1 MMTRSLHDP
10 GSAPSPKTNER
21 AHPHGLSPAATDR
34 PSGISASIS
43 GISASLFALIVL
55 LAFAGGAQAQELEET
70 PADSLPDIA
79 PQEFE
84 IVGTLDVSLPA
95 LERQPLSGF
104 DFSRVETD
112 VPRDRRPFVDAAHR
126 RFDYEPAPFFPQT
139 TAQQT
144 MRSSVQQRGLI
155 EAAGGLYMSRL
166 INAYYQA
173 PLSETM
179 RIAAELDYYGLGGHE
194 PFSSEPDLTSARDD
208 LAGRMQA
215 GYTSD
220 VLETGIELSGFY
232 ASYPLY
238 AQAARTA
245 SGAPDREGR
254 GGGIGWHL
262 DIPSA
267 TSAFHANLT
276 YDMSRYAT
284 DIAGTSEPDIF
295 RIERRL
301 GGILA
306 ADTEIAGRQLA
317 LDARGTASVVDGES
331 ALGSDVVSI
340 DAGGTYEWLG
350 SSMYSLR
357 AGARVL
363 YYDVTAR
370 AGGPA
375 DGLFVMPAVRFDA
388 YPQPRLHL
396 FAYNQ
401 PQITAHS
408 LHGLLQYSPYL
419 TGNAALQPTI
429 ELVDAAAGIRYTVE
443 DASLRGRLGWSEH
456 PNHLYFSQIDSG
468 RVAAQYEAARIL
480 SASVDGS
487 INLPGALSSTLGMS
501 YRIGRLTDSDSPIP
515 YYAPLTAQGSLSYAF
530 PRGQLSVTG
539 RFLSSRRIEIGST
552 EEMEGYFG
560 MDLSARY
567 RMFDAIGLMAQLR
580 NISFDRLELW
590 QGYPRPPFVVLIG
603 LRWHL

>member
-1 MMTRSLHDP
+1 MMSPSMHDP
-10 GSAPSPKTNER
+10 RSVPAPETDERLHPRGPSPAVAGR
-21 AHPHGLSPAATDR
+21 L
-34 PSGISASIS
+34 S
-43 GISASLFALIVL
+43 GISASLSALVVL
-55 LAFAGGAQAQELEET
+55 LIFAGAAQAQEPEEM

-104 DFSRVETD
+104 DFSRVQTD

-126 RFDYEPAPFFPQT
+126 RFEYEPTPVFPQT
-139 TAQQT
+139 GAQQIT
-144 MRSSVQQRGLI
+144 RSSVQQRGLI

-166 INAYYQA
+166 LNAYYQA
-173 PLSETM
+173 PLSEAL
-179 RIAAELDYYGLGGHE
+179 RVAGELDYYGLAGHE
-194 PFSSEPDLTSARDD
+194 PFSGEPDLTSARDD
-208 LAGRMQA
+208 LAGRLQA

-220 VLETGIELSGFY
+220 ALETGIALRGFY

-238 AQAARTA
+238 AEAARTA

-254 GGGIGWHL
+254 GGGIMWHM

-267 TSAFHANLT
+267 TSAFHANVT

-284 DIAGTSEPDIF
+284 DIAGTSEADVF
-295 RIERRL
+295 RVERRL
-301 GGILA
+301 GGELA
-306 ADTEIAGRQLA
+306 ADIEIADRQLT
-317 LDARGTASVVDGES
+317 LDARGTASVIDGES
-331 ALGSDVVSI
+331 AFGNDVVSI

-350 SSMYSLR
+350 SSTYSLR
-357 AGARVL
+357 AGARAL
-363 YYDVTAR
+363 YYDVTVR

-375 DGLFVMPAVRFDA
+375 DGAFVTPSVRFDA
-388 YPQPRLHL
+388 YPQSRLHL

-408 LHGLLQYSPYL
+408 LDGLLQYSPYL
-419 TGNAALQPTI
+419 TGNTALQPTV
-429 ELVDAAAGIRYTVE
+429 ELVDAAAGIRYTV
-443 DASLRGRLGWSEH
+443 DNASLQGRLGWSEH

-468 RVAAQYEAARIL
+468 RVAARYDAARIL

-487 INLPGALSSTLGMS
+487 INLPGALSSTLGIS
-501 YRIGRLTDSDSPIP
+501 YRAGRLTDSDTPIP
-515 YYAPLTAQGSLSYAF
+515 YYAPLTARGSLSYAF
-530 PRGQLSVTG
+530 PRGQISVTG
-539 RFLSSRRIEIGST
+539 RFLASRRIDIAST
-552 EEMEGYFG
+552 EEVENYFG

-567 RMFDAIGLMAQLR
+567 RMFDAIGVMAQLR
-580 NISFDRLELW
+580 NISFDQLELW
-590 QGYPRPPFVVLIG
+590 QGYPQPPFVALIG